1 MSTQSK
7 PKKQNFFQDSIESG
21 GGEMGQQVSNLSK
34 DTIRAMWE
42 DFFKASAKQT
52 LPEQLLSNKSE
63 STTNSPKEAV
73 LQEGQEFSLIPEK
86 SNEKTKVNAEHREYF
101 RSLDSVEKPRHEE
114 AENQQHIDALQSEI
128 KKLIKASREMEMAF
142 KQVSH
147 QVTVENRTENASKYQ
162 VNFLEWILITV
173 RNARVRVEEGKNWLA
188 LFTSKKGQQ
197 KYWNQFSKKGTSFSL
212 SSERNVATQTG

>member
-1 MSTQSK
+1 MNKQSK

-21 GGEMGQQVSNLSK
+21 GAELGQQVSNLSK

-42 DFFKASAKQT
+42 DFFKVSAKQT
-52 LPEQLLSNKSE
+52 LPEQLLNSRSE
-63 STTNSPKEAV
+63 TTNNLPKEEV
-73 LQEGQEFSLIPEK
+73 LQEGKEISLLPEK
-86 SNEKTKVNAEHREYF
+86 SSEKPKANLEHREYF
-101 RSLDSVEKPRHEE
+101 RSIDRGEKPSQEE

-128 KKLIKASREMEMAF
+128 KKLIKASKEMETAF

-147 QVTVENRTENASKYQ
+147 QVTVENRTEKASKYQ